1 MQLIRYNNAYMVIK
15 SATELNNARQLWIDH
30 RVYDALDDY
39 LKKGVSR
46 NGVDTVTVWDML
58 FKAVEKG
65 YPLHVIERNVLDD
78 ARVKFMELSLA
89 EQIDVLGLIVIALH
103 ADPRRANLRIV
114 GLPSEWK
121 RIRSVS
127 FSDNDE
133 FIFQSPSG
141 LFEKRV
147 TVAELRRKAK

>member
-1 MQLIRYNNAYMVIK
+1 MCWWQKKKEYSESEILLRHIPQMQLIRYNNAYMVIK

-65 YPLHVIERNVLDD
+65 Y
-78 ARVKFMELSLA
+78 
-89 EQIDVLGLIVIALH
+89 
-103 ADPRRANLRIV
+103 
-114 GLPSEWK
+114 
-121 RIRSVS
+121 RSVLLS
-127 FSDNDE
+127 EMFWTMRD
-133 FIFQSPSG
+133 
-141 LFEKRV
+141 
-147 TVAELRRKAK
+147 